1 MWSHSGSVSSNGP
14 VAINYFVPLPPKRVS
29 AGVTDSVINVDECA
43 GGACVEGASLQAV
56 TMKASIVDR
65 STVNAVDRAA
75 VFHQCWR
82 LGNWEHQTGYVLSS
96 VQITA
101 VK

>member
-1 MWSHSGSVSSNGP
+1 MSSNGP

-29 AGVTDSVINVDECA
+29 AGVIDSVINVDECA
-43 GGACVEGASLQAV
+43 GGACVDGATVQAV
-56 TMKASIVDR
+56 TMKASVVDR

-75 VFHQCWR
+75 IFHQCWR